1 MEIIDLDVSCVI
13 KWRLTDICNYHCSY
27 CIRRPLVVQNTET
40 NINTDF
46 NKCMKALP
54 HVVRIANDLNKIN
67 KKPVKIDLIGGEI
80 SIFPSLDE
88 LLTEL
93 FNCEA
98 IKKINITTNL
108 FREADYYLNLHE
120 IAVKKDKT
128 LSMTASF
135 HPEYTSLDTF
145 VTKACQLQKALGAAF
160 KCETVITDVNAQVND
175 FIYACE
181 NIIKC
186 NYMCEEDLLDISKR
200 GQECKNIKQKNRYLV
215 VKDDGTEELYTT
227 RNQVIKIY
235 GEDGIAINTAGLSCT
250 RDMDYVYIEQDFAI
264 PCHDKMPI
272 EDYTVSTT
280 MRQCTAGRC
289 TLCGHISIKKH
300 KEMN

>member
-1 MEIIDLDVSCVI
+1 MEIIDLDKSCVI

-27 CIRRPLVVQNTET
+27 CIRRPLVIEDTEP

-54 HVVRIANDLNKIN
+54 YVIKIANDLNRIN
-67 KKPVKIDLIGGEI
+67 QKPVKIDLIGGEI
-80 SIFPSLDE
+80 SIFPQLNK

-93 FNCEA
+93 FNCEVV
-98 IKKINITTNL
+98 KRVNITTNL
-108 FREADYYLNLHE
+108 FRDVDYYLKLHE
-120 IAVKKDKT
+120 IAAKQDKI
-128 LSMTASF
+128 LSITASF
-135 HPEYTSLDTF
+135 HPEYVTLDTF
-145 VTKACQLQKALGAAF
+145 VSKACLLQKTLGNAF
-160 KCETVITDVNAQVND
+160 KCETVITNINTQVDD

-200 GQECKNIKQKNRYLV
+200 GQSVKNIKSSNRYRV
-215 VKDDGTEELYTT
+215 IKDDGTEELYTT
-227 RNQVIKIY
+227 RNQVIKTY
-235 GEDGIAINTAGLSCT
+235 GEDGIAINTTGLRCT

-289 TLCGHISIKKH
+289 TLCGHMSIRKV
-300 KEMN
+300 